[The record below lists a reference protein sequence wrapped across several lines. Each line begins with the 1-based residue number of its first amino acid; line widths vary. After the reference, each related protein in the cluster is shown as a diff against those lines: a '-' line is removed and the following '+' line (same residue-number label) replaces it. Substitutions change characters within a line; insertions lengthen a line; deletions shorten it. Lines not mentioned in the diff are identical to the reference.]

1 MLKMNFNM
9 KYFKL
14 VIITLLSITLNS
26 QAAPLQSP
34 MEAPEGVEKATPQ
47 DLIEV
52 FHNGGR
58 VYDLRWH
65 YSGYEFSG
73 HIPFAEYVPYTEYSA
88 KSKDFDIKKDI
99 WDYSVLPKDKETP
112 IGFVCGG
119 IYCWKSYKLTTELA
133 RRGYT
138 NIYWLREGQAAWD
151 KAALPVLNRNPI
163 LKPMR
168 KIFSGENEPTTWII
182 DSSELKEMFDE
193 EEDIKVIDFRDKES
207 FTKGRLQSAFYVPV
221 QRVLT
226 RDGLKLIPEP
236 KLEYKIVLVSK
247 TGTLAATAAAPLAAL
262 GYKVKVLDGGMDA
275 WKAKFGDE
283 NTVKGPV
290 EVNWT
295 GPKDW
300 KSQIIK
306 LKK

>member
-1 MLKMNFNM
+1 MISNM
-9 KYFKL
+9 IRSK
-14 VIITLLSITLNS
+14 VVTLLAILSFIFTTGAH
-26 QAAPLQSP
+26 AAIIPSP
-34 MEAPEGVEKATPQ
+34 EEAPEGVEKATPQ
-47 DLIEV
+47 DFIDI
-52 FHNGGR
+52 FHDGGE

-65 YSGYEFSG
+65 YSGYEFNG
-73 HIPFAEYVPYTEYSA
+73 HIPFARYVPYTEYSA
-88 KSKDFDIKKDI
+88 KNKNFDVKKDI

-112 IGFVCGG
+112 IGFTCGG

-138 NIYWLREGQAAWD
+138 NIYWLREGQSAWD
-151 KAALPVLNRNPI
+151 KANFPVLNRNPI

-182 DSSELKEMFDE
+182 DASSLKEMFDE

-207 FTKGRLQSAFYVPV
+207 FVMGRLQSAFNVPI

-236 KLEYKIVLVSK
+236 KLEYKIILISK
-247 TGTLAATAAAPLAAL
+247 TGTLAATAATPLAAL
-262 GYKVKVLDGGMDA
+262 GYDVKVLDGGMDA
-275 WKAKFGDE
+275 WTAKFGKA
-283 NTVKGPV
+283 NTVKGPL
-290 EVNWT
+290 EVNWS